1 MSEKPTQ
8 AQLQEQLDA
17 AQETIKAL
25 SKRMRQLEGCGLHS
39 PFQQQLQSYQR
50 RITAKANELEEAKNW
65 SELIIQH
72 AMDAIVRLDQQG
84 TIQSWNPMAERM
96 FGYSKSEVLGKLM
109 EDILIPGRL
118 HDTHLKN
125 FNRHLQR
132 GRGALMNRRVE
143 GVAQCKDGSELPIE
157 FVASFVQQG
166 DKPSFVMVLRDI
178 SERKAAEQQL
188 RESHARLESLVEART
203 AEVRDLASIIEVT
216 LNLVGVSDLQG
227 NVLYIN
233 PAGKK
238 MLGLPP
244 DQAPDTLELGR
255 FHSPETHHFL
265 VNEVFPSVLEQG
277 VLEVKCEFLDQDACP
292 IPTMSLFMSLP
303 DRPGAPSRMAV
314 IARDLRQEIALRQQI
329 EHVDRLESLGVL
341 AGGIAHDFN
350 NILSAII
357 GNAGLARRK
366 LDADSPGQKH
376 LESIEQSSMQAA
388 NLCKQMLAYSGK
400 GKLIIQPVNLSD
412 LIGDMRSLLEVST
425 DKNVNLTF
433 DLRQPLPAVDADIT
447 QIQQILMNLV
457 INASEAIDKHNGVII
472 VSTGVMD
479 VDDGYLQRSIHQ
491 QDVLPG
497 SFVYLEVSDSG
508 CGMDEATRKKIFDPF
523 FTTKFTGRGLGMSAV
538 LGIVHGH
545 QGVLHLN
552 SEPGQ
557 GATFRIALPL
567 SASGEVQP
575 GRQAEKAPVRGKSG
589 LILVIDDEETI
600 REVACMLLTEMGFD
614 VITAADG
621 QEGVAVFQQQGKVT
635 GVILDMTMP
644 RMGGEACYH
653 ALRELDPDIKV
664 ILSSGY
670 SAEDATAC
678 FQGQGLAGFIQKP
691 YLIDAFQDM
700 VIRCFSDA
708 SGNQG

>member
-1 MSEKPTQ
+1 
-8 AQLQEQLDA
+8 
-17 AQETIKAL
+17 
-25 SKRMRQLEGCGLHS
+25 
-39 PFQQQLQSYQR
+39 
-50 RITAKANELEEAKNW
+50 
-65 SELIIQH
+65 
-72 AMDAIVRLDQQG
+72 
-84 TIQSWNPMAERM
+84 
-96 FGYSKSEVLGKLM
+96 
-109 EDILIPGRL
+109 
-118 HDTHLKN
+118 
-125 FNRHLQR
+125 
-132 GRGALMNRRVE
+132 MNRRVE
-143 GVAQCKDGSELPIE
+143 GLAQCKDGSELPIE

-166 DKPSFVMVLRDI
+166 NKPSFVMVMRDI

-188 RESHARLESLVEART
+188 RESHARLESLVEAQT
-203 AEVRDLASIIEVT
+203 GEVRDLASIIEVT

-238 MLGLPP
+238 MLGLPQE
-244 DQAPDTLELGR
+244 QALDTLDLDR
-255 FHSPETHHFL
+255 FHSPETHCFL
-265 VNEVFPSVLEQG
+265 VSEVFPTVLEQG
-277 VLEVKCEFLDQDACP
+277 VLEVKCEFLDQDARP
-292 IPTMSLFMSLP
+292 IPTTSLFMSLP
-303 DRPGAPSRMAV
+303 DRPGAPGRMAV

-366 LDADSPGQKH
+366 LAADSPGQKH
-376 LESIEQSSMQAA
+376 LENIEQSSMQAA

-400 GKLIIQPVNLSD
+400 GKLIIQPVSLSD
-412 LIGDMRSLLEVST
+412 LIDDMRSLLEVST
-425 DKNVNLTF
+425 DKSVNLKF

-479 VDDGYLQRSIHQ
+479 VDDGDLQRSIHQ
-491 QDVLPG
+491 PDVLPG
-497 SFVYLEVSDSG
+497 SFAYLEVSDSG

-567 SASGEVQP
+567 SAPGEVQP
-575 GRQAEKAPVRGKSG
+575 GRREEKAPVHGKSG

-600 REVACMLLTEMGFD
+600 REVACMLLSEMGFD

-621 QEGVAVFQQQGKVT
+621 QEGVDVFSQQQGKFT

-700 VIRCFSDA
+700 VVRCFSDA
-708 SGNQG
+708 SGTQG